1 MENQIKK
8 QVHSQ
13 IQNREEDKKQEAA
26 GRNAGLVHIYCGDGK
41 GKTTAAI
48 GLAVRAAGSSKK
60 VVVKRFLKNDHS
72 GEVEILKQIPGIT
85 LLPCTR
91 TFGFSWKMSSQE
103 KEEAKEYYGEELE
116 KAWKMALDQG
126 ADMLVLDEAVGA
138 CGLGFI
144 KEERLLELIENK
156 PEKLEVI
163 LTGRNPSKALLA
175 AADYVTEMV
184 MRSHPYTKGIPA
196 RKGIEY

>member
-1 MENQIKK
+1 MEDQMEKQI
-8 QVHSQ
+8 HSQ
-13 IQNREEDKKQEAA
+13 IRNREDHKKQETA
-26 GRNAGLVHIYCGDGK
+26 GRSVGLVHVYCGDGK
-41 GKTTAAI
+41 GKTTASI
-48 GLAVRAAGSSKK
+48 GLAVRAAGSDKK
-60 VVVKRFLKNDHS
+60 IVVKRFLKNDHS
-72 GEVEILKQIPGIT
+72 GEVEVLKQIPGIT
-85 LLPCTR
+85 VLPCTR
-91 TFGFSWKMSSQE
+91 TFGFSWKMSQEE

-126 ADMLVLDEAVGA
+126 TDMLVLDEAVGA

-144 KEERLLELIENK
+144 REERLLELIENK

-184 MRSHPYTKGIPA
+184 MCAHPYNRGIPA